1 MDLER
6 AMRTG
11 ARSLLG
17 VAAASAVALG
27 AAGCSG
33 NGSGPQMGQASASM
47 QDNPQAS
54 SPDQRTSGQRALA
67 ATSGSGSFSGTLTGD
82 AKAEI
87 KSSSGAWVDLGSL
100 SQASLSLQDA
110 SSEAVVSQSTTV
122 DAGSYVA
129 VRLVLT
135 NVHAHLDAGSTFGS
149 TSLSSSADV
158 AVGGSDDSVTVTK
171 QIQVDV
177 SQGAT
182 TRVVF
187 DLNTETW
194 FDSTSV
200 QNRVVADSKVQSA
213 VQAASRSSVTA
224 G

>member
-1 MDLER
+1 MNLDRTPDL
-6 AMRTG
+6 G
-11 ARSLLG
+11 ARSLLPL
-17 VAAASAVALG
+17 AAASALALG
-27 AAGCSG
+27 AAACSG

-54 SPDQRTSGQRALA
+54 APDRRSGGPHALA

-87 KSSSGAWVDLGSL
+87 KSSSGTWVDLGSL

-158 AVGGSDDSVTVTK
+158 AVGGADDSVTITK
-171 QIQVDV
+171 QVQVDV

-187 DLNTETW
+187 DLNTEAW
-194 FDSTSV
+194 FDSTDV
-200 QNRVVADSKVQSA
+200 QNRVVADSKVQTA
-213 VQAASRSSVTA
+213 VQAASQSSATT

>member
-1 MDLER
+1 MDFER
-6 AMRTG
+6 TVRTG
-11 ARSLLG
+11 ARVLLG
-17 VAAASAVALG
+17 LAAASAVTLG
-27 AAGCSG
+27 ATACSG

-47 QDNPQAS
+47 QDNPQAA
-54 SPDQRTSGQRALA
+54 SPDRRTSGPRALA
-67 ATSGSGSFSGTLTGD
+67 STSSSGSFSGTLTGD
-82 AKAEI
+82 AKAEV

-100 SQASLSLQDA
+100 SQASLNLQDA

-122 DAGSYVA
+122 NAGTYVA

-158 AVGGSDDSVTVTK
+158 AVGGADDSVTITK

-187 DLNTETW
+187 DLNTEAW
-194 FDSTSV
+194 FDSTDV

-213 VQAASRSSVTA
+213 VQAASQSTVTA